1 MAGGQTSGQVGAT
14 VPPPMSGGTGPLGT
28 QSQRDPARE
37 AAVARSMPGAGG
49 DFSGYQRDSYG
60 NLMSPWGQTM
70 RAHDTRNASNIYGT
84 DDQEVVGA
92 LEGNQATNRAQR
104 QQWFDDYQADKTQ
117 RAVYGREQASA
128 AAGGES
134 ALAAQEAA
142 ARTAATQKAQAD
154 LAARKAARAASGY
167 VAPTAEGQAA
177 ARQAAMSSAYAA
189 APAKAEESRR
199 LAEVMKQRKF

>member
-117 RAVYGREQASA
+117 RAVASNASIDAADPGRLQERAAMDAATKQAQA
-128 AAGGES
+128 
-134 ALAAQEAA
+134 ALAQRRAS
-142 ARTAATQKAQAD
+142 
-154 LAARKAARAASGY
+154 RAASGY

-177 ARQAAMSSAYAA
+177 QRAGIYAGAPAA
-189 APAKAEESRR
+189 AAESKR